1 MNTNITNIITKNST
15 MANLA
20 EVFAGAKKAGR
31 APAVAYLERSSEL
44 IIEADGIRI
53 YANGYATVNGKAF
66 WVLDY
71 IKGMPAAAMELPWLA
86 LIETARHI
94 GEPYEKN
101 DAVEMAVRA
110 LPVQQKNTII
120 MFYHWG
126 SSFRTIADMDLCSV
140 DTAFLNFTRAIQAIQ
155 KQIGGEA

>member
-15 MANLA
+15 MAKLA
-20 EVFAGAKKAGR
+20 EIFAGAEKAGR
-31 APAVAYLERSSEL
+31 APVVSYLEKSSEPV
-44 IIEADGIRI
+44 IEADGIRV
-53 YANGYATVNGKAF
+53 YTNGYAAVNGKAF

-110 LPVQQKNTII
+110 LPVQQKNTVI

-126 SSFRTIADMDLCSV
+126 SSFRTIAEMDLCSV
-140 DTAFLNFTRAIQAIQ
+140 DRAFQNFTRAIWTIQ
-155 KQIGGEA
+155 KQIGGEE

>member
-1 MNTNITNIITKNST
+1 MNTNITTITRNST

-31 APAVAYLERSSEL
+31 APAVSYLEKKMEAV
-44 IIEADGIRI
+44 IEVDGIRI
-53 YANGYATVNGKAF
+53 YANGYAAVNGKAF

-71 IKGMPAAAMELPWLA
+71 IKGMPAGAMELPWLA
-86 LIETARHI
+86 LIETAGHI

-126 SSFRTIADMDLCSV
+126 FSFRTIADLDLCSV
-140 DTAFLNFTRAIQAIQ
+140 DRAFLNFTRAIQAIQ